1 MTPTYAFA
9 TDPSI
14 SSGVIDTLT
23 TIAQWPET
31 CRAEVSSMPEG
42 PAGGRI
48 EAKRRALTTPS
59 PAPASSARWC
69 DEPICTPTAR
79 VSRRTNVCCA
89 RPDFWRSIDSFCSAK
104 SGHEY
109 MHTCGALIRHRSV
122 RSDMDLRHGHRWRER
137 PRLGGLGSLVGQD
150 SGVVHAIVRAATPTP
165 APALTAAQSAASRAR
180 SHEVAARAVVAGS
193 SPSYAHQG

>member
-1 MTPTYAFA
+1 
-9 TDPSI
+9 
-14 SSGVIDTLT
+14 
-23 TIAQWPET
+23 
-31 CRAEVSSMPEG
+31 MPEG
-42 PAGGRI
+42 PAGGRV

-69 DEPICTPTAR
+69 DEPISTPTAR
-79 VSRRTNVCCA
+79 VPCEQRRLPA
-89 RPDFWRSIDSFCSAK
+89 PGFLAIHRLICSAK

>member
-1 MTPTYAFA
+1 MPRGGVVNARRPGRRPGRSEA
-9 TDPSI
+9 ESI
-14 SSGVIDTLT
+14 DDAEPGASID
-23 TIAQWPET
+23 
-31 CRAEVSSMPEG
+31 RAMV
-42 PAGGRI
+42 
-48 EAKRRALTTPS
+48 RRADLDSDP
-59 PAPASSARWC
+59 R
-69 DEPICTPTAR
+69 EFR
-79 VSRRTNVCCA
+79 VSNVGCR
-89 RPDFWRSIDSFCSAK
+89 RPDCWRSIDSFCSAK